1 MLRESRRSEPMK
13 TLCSTMKFL
22 TATLALLFLLT
33 FGSSQADDLT
43 IISNCQLIET
53 DWSDG
58 DSFLIRTPT
67 GDEHTIRLY
76 GVDCLEWHVTD
87 ESDARRLRAQRR
99 YFGITAVGDTSAQS
113 IELAKGFG
121 ALAWK
126 EVRRVLAE
134 PFTIQTAYADARG
147 DGRYQRIY
155 AFVVLPD
162 GTQLAEHLVRQGL
175 ARAFGV
181 SRSMLDGRN
190 RDAFRAHLED
200 IELLA
205 AKNATGIWAKTDWES
220 LVNERMAQRLEDEEL
235 RLATAGPFLKPGE
248 TIDPNTAAGDD
259 LVKLPRVGETIA
271 NRIIKGRPYQSVED
285 LVRVSGIGTTTL
297 EQMRPHLA
305 INPE

>member
-1 MLRESRRSEPMK
+1 
-13 TLCSTMKFL
+13 MKFL
-22 TATLALLFLLT
+22 TASLALLFLPG
-33 FGSSQADDLT
+33 FGSSGADDLT

-67 GDEHTIRLY
+67 GKEHTIRLY
-76 GVDCLEWHVTD
+76 GVDCIELHVTD

-126 EVRRVLAE
+126 EVRQVLAE
-134 PFTIQTAYADARG
+134 PFTIQTASADARG
-147 DGRYQRIY
+147 DRRYQRIY
-155 AFVVLPD
+155 AFVVLAD

-175 ARAFGV
+175 ARAYGV
-181 SRSMLDGRN
+181 YRSTLDGRN

-235 RLATAGPFLKPGE
+235 RLATAGSSLKPGE
-248 TIDPNTAAGDD
+248 TIDPNTAAWDD
-259 LVKLPRVGETIA
+259 LVKLPRVGETLA
-271 NRIIKGRPYQSVED
+271 NRIIEGRPYKSVEG
-285 LVRVSGIGTTTL
+285 LVRVNGIGTTTL
-297 EQMRPHLA
+297 KQMRPHLA